1 MEIENE
7 KSKEIEFSK
16 NTFIGIL
23 KKDLS
28 KDYQIIKQIG
38 KGGYGKVY
46 LVSNLITGE
55 NYACK
60 QIPKVKKNMERVERE
75 ILI

>member
-16 NTFIGIL
+16 NTFIEVL
-23 KKDLS
+23 KKDLT

-46 LVSNLITGE
+46 LVSNLIIG
-55 NYACK
+55 
-60 QIPKVKKNMERVERE
+60 
-75 ILI
+75 